1 MVIGYPTIL
10 PSKPVTNTGARTNIA
25 GPGQIMRGW
34 VTHITMIADG
44 TNVSPMVE
52 PLEGGMRLIAIPT
65 NTKTIICHADRR
77 VKI

>member
-1 MVIGYPTIL
+1 MVIGYPMVIPL
-10 PSKPVTNTGARTNIA
+10 KRVTNTGAPTNIA
-25 GPGQIMRGW
+25 GPGHIMRGW

-65 NTKTIICHADRR
+65 NTKTFICHADWR
-77 VKI
+77 VKM